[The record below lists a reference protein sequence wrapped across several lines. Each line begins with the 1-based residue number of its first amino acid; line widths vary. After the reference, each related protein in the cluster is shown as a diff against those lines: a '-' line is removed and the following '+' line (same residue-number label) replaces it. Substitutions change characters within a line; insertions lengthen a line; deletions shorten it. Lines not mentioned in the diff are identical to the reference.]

1 MSQPAAG
8 PQRIDPLM
16 STLSA
21 AAEQGRSLLDSSFR
35 TWTAEVGAF
44 FDELAKDDAEAAE
57 EISKCQ
63 TPFELLAVQQKWF
76 AGCAEA
82 YMNAGLR
89 MALGA
94 VLEPE
99 AVAAEEA
106 GAWRL
111 PE

>member
-8 PQRIDPLM
+8 PRPIDPLM
-16 STLSA
+16 STLNA

-35 TWTAEVGAF
+35 TCAAEVGAF
-44 FDELAKDDAEAAE
+44 FEELAKDNAEAANE
-57 EISKCQ
+57 VSRCR
-63 TPFELLAVQQKWF
+63 TPFEVLAVQQKWL
-76 AGCAEA
+76 AGRAEA
-82 YMNAGLR
+82 YINAGLR

-99 AVAAEEA
+99 AAAAEEV